1 MRYLRFFAHLLVIT
15 AVFLFSVESGFAH
28 PFGGV
33 QQRTVVSDLHSSVLI
48 EYITHFGP
56 EALLPMHPDKD
67 LDGSL
72 SEGETRD
79 FLTFAHYQISSK
91 LQCIIGKEP
100 VVLEEIERKLEVDR
114 SGDFKEG
121 VTTSFTYQVP
131 IPTDT
136 LEETAILRIVDHNFA
151 KSELNQLSYVVN
163 VLGKTGPLELADE
176 GRELRFDL
184 SLVNRKSGLAKP
196 TPTGQEITSS
206 TENDNTQGESES
218 LLKFLK
224 NDSRSLGLYM
234 VGFFTAF
241 ILGAFHA
248 LSPGHGKAMVAA
260 YLVGTRGRIIDA
272 VHLGIVVTITHVFS
286 VLILGVVALVV
297 SQYTL
302 SKDLYPWLGVVS
314 GVIIFLTG
322 YFLLARTALAAEHHH
337 HDHDHHHH
345 HHEETTHSLKEVISL
360 GVAGGMVPCPSA
372 IVILLFA
379 VAVGR
384 IVDGLML
391 IVSFSLGLATI
402 LIAIGILTVTASKR
416 IERLG
421 SSVKWIQKLPVF
433 TAGIIM
439 ILGVAIG
446 INALLQSGILIFK
459 LP

>member
-1 MRYLRFFAHLLVIT
+1 MIT
-15 AVFLFSVESGFAH
+15 AVFLFFIESGLAH

-67 LDGSL
+67 LDGKL
-72 SEGETRD
+72 SEEETRD
-79 FLTFAHYQISSK
+79 FLTFAHYQLSSK
-91 LQCIIGKEP
+91 LQCFIGKEP
-100 VVLEEIERKLEVDR
+100 LVLEEIERKLEVDR

-121 VTTSFTYQVP
+121 VTTWFTYHVP
-131 IPTDT
+131 IPADSM
-136 LEETAILRIVDHNFA
+136 EGSEILRIVDHNFA

-176 GRELRFDL
+176 GRELRLDL
-184 SLVNRKSGLAKP
+184 SLVNRNSGIAKP
-196 TPTGQEITSS
+196 PSAGQETTSS
-206 TENDNTQGESES
+206 TVNNSAEAESES

-224 NDSRSLGLYM
+224 NDSRSLGFYLI
-234 VGFFTAF
+234 GFFTAF

-248 LSPGHGKAMVAA
+248 MSPGHGKAMVAA

-286 VLILGVVALVV
+286 VLILGVTALVV
-297 SQYTL
+297 SQFTL
-302 SKDLYPWLGVVS
+302 SKDLYPWLGVAS
-314 GVIIFLTG
+314 GAIIFLTG

-337 HDHDHHHH
+337 HDHDHHYHH
-345 HHEETTHSLKEVISL
+345 DHETKHSLKEVISL

-379 VAVGR
+379 VSVGR
-384 IVDGLML
+384 IADGLLL
-391 IVSFSLGLATI
+391 IISFSLGLATI

-416 IERLG
+416 LERLG
-421 SSVKWIQKLPVF
+421 SNVKWIQKLPVF

>member
-1 MRYLRFFAHLLVIT
+1 MIT
-15 AVFLFSVESGFAH
+15 AVFLFSVESGLAH

-72 SEGETRD
+72 SEEETRD
-79 FLTFAHYQISSK
+79 FLTYAHYQFSTK

-121 VTTSFTYQVP
+121 VTTWFTYHVP
-131 IPTDT
+131 IPTDS
-136 LEETAILRIVDHNFA
+136 LEGAEILRIVDHNFA

-163 VLGKTGPLELADE
+163 VLGKTGPLELADD

-196 TPTGQEITSS
+196 APTGQETTTS
-206 TENDNTQGESES
+206 TENDNTEGESES

-224 NDSRSLGLYM
+224 NDSRSLGPYLI
-234 VGFFTAF
+234 GFFTAF

-286 VLILGVVALVV
+286 VLILGVAALVV

-302 SKDLYPWLGVVS
+302 SKDLYPWLGVAS
-314 GVIIFLTG
+314 GTIIFLTG

-337 HDHDHHHH
+337 HDHDHHQHH
-345 HHEETTHSLKEVISL
+345 DETKHSLKEVISL

-384 IVDGLML
+384 IADGLML

-416 IERLG
+416 LERLG
-421 SSVKWIQKLPVF
+421 SNVKWIQKLPVF